1 MTIPFER
8 ARAVRQTEKFL
19 QALAD
24 PKQTQRVPKKYRDL
38 ARQLLRHYPTLSD
51 LEMVERAW
59 HVVGVKDMVE
69 CPFAT
74 KDDLFGE
81 LK

>member
-1 MTIPFER
+1 MTLPYER
-8 ARAVRQTEKFL
+8 ARAVRHAEKFML
-19 QALAD
+19 DLCD
-24 PKQTQRVPKKYRDL
+24 PKKTPRVPKRYREQ
-38 ARQLLRHYPTLSD
+38 ARALLRHYPSLHDLHMVSD
-51 LEMVERAW
+51 GW
-59 HVVGVKDMVE
+59 HNEQIRSIAE

>member
-1 MTIPFER
+1 MTLPFER
-8 ARAVRQTEKFL
+8 ARAVRHTEKFL
-19 QALAD
+19 IALAD

-38 ARQLLRHYPTLSD
+38 ARQLLRHYPSLYD
-51 LEMVERAW
+51 LENVQLGWTDEKVRTI
-59 HVVGVKDMVE
+59 VE

>member
-1 MTIPFER
+1 MTLPFER
-8 ARAVRQTEKFL
+8 ARAVRHTEKFL
-19 QALAD
+19 MDLCD
-24 PKQTQRVPKKYRDL
+24 PKKTPRVPKRYRDQ
-38 ARQLLRHYPTLSD
+38 AKALLRHYPTLHD

-59 HVVGVKDMVE
+59 HVVGITDMVE